1 MKTKIHAF
9 AGVVALLMIAT
20 FWTSTLISELFAD
33 HATIAY
39 VKQLIL
45 KGMFILI
52 PSMMMVGAS
61 GFSLSQKMRG
71 PVVEAK
77 KKRMR
82 IIAVNGIV
90 VLLPSAFFLA
100 AKASAGVFDTVFY
113 SVQALELIAGLTNMI
128 LIILNIRL
136 GRKLSGR

>member
-1 MKTKIHAF
+1 MKTKLHAF

>member
-1 MKTKIHAF
+1 VKTKIHAF